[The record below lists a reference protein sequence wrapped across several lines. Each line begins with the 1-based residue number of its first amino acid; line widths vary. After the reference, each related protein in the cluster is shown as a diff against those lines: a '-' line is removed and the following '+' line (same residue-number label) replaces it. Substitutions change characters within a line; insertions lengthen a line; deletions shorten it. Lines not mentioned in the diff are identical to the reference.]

1 MTDNNQ
7 PIADVQG
14 YLDTRKLP
22 ITRVGIKRIKSP
34 VIVSDKSTQQH
45 TVADCSLSVFL
56 PEDRKGTHMSR
67 FTQLLNDYRQH
78 VFSIRTVGEINQD
91 MLQRLDS
98 SAGTLEIS
106 FPYFIEKLAPVTSQ
120 PGICLLYT
128 SDAADE

>member
-56 PEDRKGTHMSR
+56 LEDRKGTHMSR
-67 FTQLLNDYRQH
+67 LTQLLNDLSLIQ
-78 VFSIRTVGEINQD
+78 I
-91 MLQRLDS
+91 
-98 SAGTLEIS
+98 
-106 FPYFIEKLAPVTSQ
+106 
-120 PGICLLYT
+120 
-128 SDAADE
+128 